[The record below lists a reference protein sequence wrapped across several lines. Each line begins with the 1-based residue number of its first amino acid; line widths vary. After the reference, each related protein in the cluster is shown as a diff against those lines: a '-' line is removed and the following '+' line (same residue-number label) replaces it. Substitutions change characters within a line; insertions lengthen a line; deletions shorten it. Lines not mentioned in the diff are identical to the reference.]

1 MDRRAANTLGA
12 GMLAILAVVFVTA
25 VVANQALLGGLRID
39 LTENRL
45 YTLSPGTR
53 SLLGRIEEP
62 ITLYLFFS
70 ERSARDFPALRTYAQ
85 RVRELLEEMRAASG
99 GQLRVQVL
107 DPLPFSEAEDR
118 ATAFGL
124 RGASIGPLGDRVYFA
139 LAGTNAVG
147 EEAVLPFLDPAQ
159 EAFLEYEIARLVFE
173 LMDARRPVVGLISG
187 LDIEGGF
194 DPVSRQVAS
203 PWVVLE
209 QARQLYDVRS
219 LSADTA
225 VIDAEIDILWLL
237 HPRDL
242 PEQTLYAIDQF
253 VLRGGRTLAMV
264 DPFAQMDPAEP
275 MATMG
280 GLEHVPASSL
290 NRLLD
295 AWGVRVPPDDVVL
308 DDVSALTVSSP
319 GQRPERHLA
328 LLGVRRDGL
337 STSQVTTAG
346 LEQVNFAFPGHILAE
361 ADSPLRVEPLIQT
374 SPQAGRIPAAE
385 ARATPDPTALRERF
399 TPEGQPLTLAALLT
413 GPVPSSFAD
422 GPPARPDED
431 SPAHTAATEHLASSR
446 GDIHLL
452 LVADSDVASDRM
464 WVQVQS
470 FFGQR
475 LPSPFAS
482 NGDFII
488 NALDYLGGSE
498 ELLGLRGRATFQRPF
513 TRVEA
518 LRREADMRLS
528 ETLARLEQEL
538 AETEQRL
545 AALQAAR
552 EDAGTL
558 LLSPEQEAEID
569 RFSQQQVTLRQE
581 LREVQRDREANIEA
595 LGRRLKIL
603 NIGLVPLLLTLV
615 AIAGLVL
622 RRRTAV

>member
-25 VVANQALLGGLRID
+25 VVANQALLGGMRLD

-53 SLLGRIEEP
+53 TLLARIEEP

-70 ERSARDFPALRTYAQ
+70 ERSARDFPALRTHAQ

-99 GQLRVQVL
+99 GQLRVQML

-118 ATAFGL
+118 ASAFGL
-124 RGASIGPLGDRVYFA
+124 RGASIGALGERVYFG

-147 EEAVLPFLDPAQ
+147 EEALLPFLDPAQ
-159 EAFLEYEIARLVFE
+159 EAFLEYELARLVFE

-187 LDIEGGF
+187 LGIEGGF
-194 DPVSRQVAS
+194 DPITRQVTS

-209 QARQLYDVRS
+209 QARRLYEIRS
-219 LSADTA
+219 LPRDTTA
-225 VIDAEIDILWLL
+225 IDAEIDILWLL
-237 HPRDL
+237 HPREL
-242 PEQTLYAIDQF
+242 PDHTLYAIDQF
-253 VLRGGRTLAMV
+253 MLRGGRTLAMV
-264 DPFAQMDPAEP
+264 DPFAQLDDPDP
-275 MATMG
+275 MAAMG
-280 GLEHVPASSL
+280 GVAPAPASSL
-290 NRLLD
+290 NRLLE
-295 AWGVRVPPDDVVL
+295 AWGIRVPPDDVVL

-337 STSQVTTAG
+337 NTSQVTTAG

-361 ADSPLRVEPLIQT
+361 ADTPLRVEPLIQT
-374 SPQAGRIPAAE
+374 SAQAGRIPADE
-385 ARATPDPTALRERF
+385 ARAMPEPAALRERF
-399 TPEGQPLTLAALLT
+399 TPEGQALTLAALLT
-413 GPVPSSFAD
+413 GAVPSSFPD
-422 GPPARPDED
+422 GPPALADED
-431 SPAHTAATEHLASSR
+431 QPPQAAAVEHLASSR

-452 LVADSDVASDRM
+452 LVADSDLASDRM

-475 LPSPFAS
+475 LPNPFAS

-513 TRVEA
+513 TRVEP
-518 LRREADMRLS
+518 LRREADARVS

-538 AETEQRL
+538 RDTEQRL
-545 AALQAAR
+545 AALEAAR

-569 RFSQQQVTLRQE
+569 RFSQRQVALRQE
-581 LREVQRDREANIEA
+581 LREVQRDREASIEA
-595 LGRRLKIL
+595 LGRRLKII
-603 NIGLVPLLLTLV
+603 NIGLVPLLLTLA
-615 AIAGLVL
+615 AIGGLVW
-622 RRRTAV
+622 RRRAPA